1 MSSLDNL
8 SNTPVQPGDEVR
20 NRKTNADYVVQSVAT
35 LASGA
40 GFIYYL
46 LRAVDG
52 RLEEY
57 RAQNLDDLDLYI
69 TRTNIDELSPEGVIA
84 KKQDVLNRVF
94 KGNQQVINNVNSEEN
109 SLYRDVISLLDDADS
124 ETIPKKLNDLTDSL
138 LMHSESRYTPIEIEK
153 MLRDALGANSEFYS
167 DEHISSIAEKLHQ
180 VATSGQKMSTLQ
192 PFNKASK
199 LNSNF
204 FGGAEDRGFTR
215 YLKDEVFKT
224 KHAGRYFPDSD
235 IYANNTVLN
244 SILKEEKPSLRTFK
258 LVQEATQQKPSR
270 RFIAALR
277 SSDPNVANDAI
288 KRLMSD
294 DKSGLIN
301 DFYLK
306 YNQVNGRKGNKF
318 EYGKRMFNRKS
329 AAATRL
335 RGKFSSRINFD
346 AYLKDSSPSTPE
358 GLAKY
363 LAINTETAV
372 HDLFQGKTLQYG
384 KQVMYSG
391 DMALAKLL
399 EAKTGDT
406 KSVLLS
412 HQRLQQI
419 REQHVVDLDEL
430 LSEQAKIK
438 ENLSATLKR
447 TIDAEMGVSSIETYR
462 RNPLVEFGMT
472 EVNPMPAPETGNL
485 FYGKDGTKSVYMTM
499 EQLESEVQGGKKF
512 NNLRSVRVAD
522 DVYSNLG
529 SASQAEMG
537 SAFYEAGESTP
548 VSKGFKPGA
557 GLSFGEDLPNP
568 EQLTANAVELK
579 AAYMRTRDEARMGFA
594 IIEDATGKQALR
606 LVGSEQ
612 NVNLS
617 AQLDR
622 GFQSLSETGTSSIR
636 LDIETAIDPTTR
648 SSRIGQIGI
657 GYKND
662 LGDVVS
668 LQDFRAETG
677 TVFEEVKAI
686 HAASQHV
693 KASSLMG
700 TQGSH
705 DMNII
710 MERIAALREK
720 VKPGSQ
726 MEALLDQ
733 SYTIFREASNTK
745 MYDVISLLHA
755 AGDVNGVKGSVSFG
769 VGNASQPRAAKLLL
783 DQDTTHNAMEDVVQS
798 YGITD
803 KLGLSSSK
811 FFGVLDPKELKDTGA
826 LFYASGTRTGHLRG
840 NIVKLVGFDNSGL
853 GNGVTARFRPM
864 AIGADGSLRPVG
876 VEMGTSASSANMLGG
891 MFKEMEMLKDA
902 SPEAIAELQKRS
914 RAVSDDI
921 GSRYLRGLNP
931 MSKSFLDQT
940 GTFDPTV
947 SGVYGH
953 HELAVVSEVQKVM
966 QNHQEEIGR
975 LRFDLGGLTED
986 TRESKIAEFLDRVS
1000 ADIPVRKVGHDT
1012 FIERAKYHLEQSLLN
1027 PVHADVIG
1035 KEGTLGKMVDSDL
1048 GQRLIALTNRGL
1060 RGEVSAFE
1068 EASVLATRAF
1078 GMIAQDPSQL
1088 GTFVSD
1094 PRLGL
1099 SVTGHQRGYKL
1110 AASASLSAD
1119 MSVGKVESSVKSY
1132 ASQLFLDVAR
1142 NGEKSVANDLFT
1154 NVRFT
1159 GTAAEKGLQ
1168 YIEKMQGVGDP
1179 SIFDTNLQQLH
1190 HLDFNSEFGE
1200 VTKTLDSLMESP
1212 EFRTHIRTNIIQ
1224 RGDAFKNHYKHI
1236 DASLDA
1242 THITN
1247 SIQKRLDASFAEH
1260 ERADKALSSF
1270 MHRSM
1275 SEDAHGT
1282 MAYFTDVIE
1291 NYLDPKRLLNVD
1303 QGVMKNLIDKTAA
1316 DMDAARMAPGGSQ
1329 VSKVLEASAEIISEA
1344 RQQGMSYAD
1353 SLSHAKNFL
1362 DDSIGSIKASP
1373 GNEVIG
1379 NLNETAMR
1387 YQGMISAGR
1396 GPSRAAVDLELATMS
1411 ARVDTSASDFLR
1423 TQQEV
1428 VTKAM
1433 AASARNPKLMLP
1445 MAAVGGALALI
1456 GAAKT
1461 PQEKYSG
1468 GYLSTATP
1476 GVIGAMSEIPGSS
1489 SPPHVFHGETIPF
1502 MLKVDIRGQVDNQ
1515 VQLKAFQKALSET
1528 VHANTNVEK
1537 VDMRDKVNNPAQKA
1551 KDKFEDTNVY
1561 RSLLDS
1567 L

>member
-46 LRAVDG
+46 LRTVDG

-69 TRTNIDELSPEGVIA
+69 TRTNIDELTPEGVIA

-94 KGNQQVINNVNSEEN
+94 KGNQQVINNVNSDEN

-138 LMHSESRYTPIEIEK
+138 LMHSEGRYTPIEIEK

-167 DEHISSIAEKLHQ
+167 DEHITSIAEKLHQ

-224 KHAGRYFPDSD
+224 KHAGRYFPDED
-235 IYANNTVLN
+235 IYSRNTALN
-244 SILKEEKPSLRTFK
+244 AILKEEKPSLRTFK
-258 LVQEATQQKPSR
+258 LVQAATQQKPSR

-294 DKSGLIN
+294 DKSGLIQ

-335 RGKFSSRINFD
+335 RGKFSSRVNFD
-346 AYLKDSSPSTPE
+346 SYLKNSSPTTPE
-358 GLAKY
+358 GLSKY
-363 LAINTETAV
+363 LAINTETVV
-372 HDLFQGKTLQYG
+372 HDLFEGKTLQYG

-391 DMALAKLL
+391 DMALYKLL

-430 LSEQAKIK
+430 LSEQARIK
-438 ENLSATLKR
+438 ENLSSTMKAT
-447 TIDAEMGVSSIETYR
+447 INAEMGVSTVETYR
-462 RNPLVEFGMT
+462 RNPLVEFGLT
-472 EVNPMPAPETGNL
+472 EANPMAATESGNL
-485 FYGKDGTKSVYMTM
+485 FYGRSGVKSVYMTLD
-499 EQLESEVQGGKKF
+499 QLQEEIKGGNTFTNLKSVKVSED
-512 NNLRSVRVAD
+512 L
-522 DVYSNLG
+522 YSNLS
-529 SASQAEMG
+529 SASQADMQK
-537 SAFYEAGESTP
+537 AFNTAGTIYEAGS
-548 VSKGFKPGA
+548 
-557 GLSFGEDLPNP
+557 GLSFGEDLPNQQ
-568 EQLTANAVELK
+568 QLTANAVELK

-594 IIEDATGKQALR
+594 IIEDATGNKALR

-622 GFQSLSETGTSSIR
+622 GFQSLTEHGPGSIR
-636 LDIETAIDPTTR
+636 LDIETAIDPVTR
-648 SSRIGQIGI
+648 SSRIGQIGV

-662 LGDVVS
+662 LGEVVS
-668 LQDFRAETG
+668 LQDFRARTG
-677 TVFEEVKAI
+677 SVFEEIKAI
-686 HAASQHV
+686 HTAAQHV
-693 KASSLMG
+693 NASSLMG

-705 DMNII
+705 DMNTI
-710 MERIAALREK
+710 MERISALREK
-720 VKPGSQ
+720 VKPGAQ

-733 SYTIFREASNTK
+733 SYTIFKEASNTK
-745 MYDVISLLHA
+745 MYDVISLLHS
-755 AGDVNGVKGSVSFG
+755 AGTVPGATGSVSFG
-769 VGNASQPRAAKLLL
+769 VGNASQPRAAKMLLGE
-783 DQDTTHNAMEDVVQS
+783 DTTHNAMEDVAQS
-798 YGITD
+798 FKITD
-803 KLGLSSSK
+803 RLGLGSSK
-811 FFGVLDPKELKDTGA
+811 FFGVLDPKSLKDTGA
-826 LFYASGTRTGHLRG
+826 MFYASGTRTGNLRG
-840 NIVKLVGFDNSGL
+840 NIMKLIGFDNSGL

-864 AIGADGSLRPVG
+864 AVGADGSLRPVG
-876 VEMGTSASSANMLGG
+876 SEMGVSASSANILGG
-891 MFKEMEMLKDA
+891 MFKEMELLKDA

-921 GSRYLRGLNP
+921 GGRYLRGLNP
-931 MSKSFLDQT
+931 LSKSFLDQT
-940 GTFDPTV
+940 GTFDASV

-953 HELAVVSEVQKVM
+953 HELAVVSEVQKLM

-986 TRESKIAEFLDRVS
+986 TKESKISEFLDRVT
-1000 ADIPVRKVGHDT
+1000 ADIPTRKIGHDT
-1012 FIERAKYHLEQSLLN
+1012 FVERAKYHLEQTLLN

-1035 KEGTLGKMVDSDL
+1035 KDGVLGKMIDSDL
-1048 GQRLIALTNRGL
+1048 GQRLIKLTNQGL

-1068 EASVLATRAF
+1068 EASVLSARAF
-1078 GMIAQDPSQL
+1078 GMLASDPGQL
-1088 GTFVSD
+1088 GTFVSN

-1099 SVTGHQRGYKL
+1099 SITGHQRGYKL
-1110 AASASLSAD
+1110 AASTPLSVE
-1119 MSVGKVESSVKSY
+1119 MSGGAIESSVKSY
-1132 ASQLFLDVAR
+1132 ASQLFLDVAKK
-1142 NGEKSVANDLFT
+1142 GERSVANDLFN
-1154 NVRFT
+1154 NVRLT
-1159 GTAAEKGLQ
+1159 GSAVDKGLE
-1168 YIEKMQGVGDP
+1168 YIEQLRGANDP
-1179 SIFDTNLQQLH
+1179 SIFDTTLQQMH
-1190 HLDFNSEFGE
+1190 HLDHNSEFGE
-1200 VTKTLDSLMESP
+1200 VTKTLDSLMSSP

-1236 DASLDA
+1236 DASLDS
-1242 THITN
+1242 THITD
-1247 SIQKRLDASFAEH
+1247 SIQRRLDASFAEH

-1270 MHRSM
+1270 MYKSM
-1275 SEDAHGT
+1275 NEDAHGT

-1291 NYLDPKRLLNVD
+1291 NYIDPKRLLNVD
-1303 QGVMKNLIDKTAA
+1303 QGIMKNLIDKTAT
-1316 DMDAARMAPGGSQ
+1316 DMEAARLAPGGSQ
-1329 VSKVLEASAEIISEA
+1329 VSKVLEASAEILAEA

-1353 SLSHAKNFL
+1353 SMSHARNFL
-1362 DDSIGSIKASP
+1362 DDSIGSIKGSA

-1379 NLNETAMR
+1379 NLNERALQ
-1387 YQGMISAGR
+1387 YQGMISAGQ
-1396 GPSRAAVDLELATMS
+1396 GPRRSAMDLEIATMS

-1433 AASARNPKLMLP
+1433 ATAARNPKLMLP

-1461 PQEKYSG
+1461 PQERYSG

-1476 GVIGAMSEIPGSS
+1476 GIIGAMSEIPGAA

-1528 VHANTNVEK
+1528 VHSNTNVEK
-1537 VDMRDKVNNPAQKA
+1537 VDTRDKINNPAQKA